1 MRNRAI
7 CGRETERYRKWMVQ
21 LVFDLLHVFWTLIE
35 FDATT
40 KTLSV
45 LVLRNFYFSLG
56 QWLARG
62 L

>member
-1 MRNRAI
+1 
-7 CGRETERYRKWMVQ
+7 MVQ
-21 LVFDLLHVFWTLIE
+21 LVFDLLNFFWTLIE
-35 FDATT
+35 FDVTT

-62 L
+62 ALKGGELN